1 MSATF
6 FTAQVDFSEAGDLS
20 LFVDDEQIKLVE
32 ALSTEGYL
40 DGRYMAVTFN
50 LLRGRDLIWNYVVN
64 NYLLGQ
70 DYPPFDLLNWNGD
83 TTNLPAKWHRSYRS
97 EEHTSELQSIIR
109 NSYAVFCLKKKNK
122 I

>member
-40 DGRYMAVTFN
+40 DGRYMVVTFN

-70 DYPPFDLLNWNGD
+70 DYPPFDLIHWNGD
-83 TTNLPAKWHRSYRS
+83 TTNLPAIWHTHQLAALYR
-97 EEHTSELQSIIR
+97 HNTQVQHG
-109 NSYAVFCLKKKNK
+109 AVPQMGNPHNPP
-122 I
+122 